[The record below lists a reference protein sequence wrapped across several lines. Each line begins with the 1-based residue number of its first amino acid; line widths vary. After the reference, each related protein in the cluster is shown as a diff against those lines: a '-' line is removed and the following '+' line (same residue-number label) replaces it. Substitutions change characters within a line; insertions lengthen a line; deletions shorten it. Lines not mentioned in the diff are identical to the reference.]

1 MNRAPD
7 VLLIVSCLGRG
18 TGIDAIQQIPGD
30 TDVDRAPD
38 VLLIVSCLGRGTG
51 IDAIQRIP
59 GDTPFQG
66 QDAPMVGPI
75 LLSCVGR

>member
-1 MNRAPD
+1 VSPFDERARIHLAAADAEVDRAPD

-30 TDVDRAPD
+30 T
-38 VLLIVSCLGRGTG
+38 
-51 IDAIQRIP
+51 
-59 GDTPFQG
+59 PFQG